1 MASFDWSQIKLAW
14 RAISFEQWAASLL
27 AVSISFA
34 ALGRYDVIVH
44 RVLNTGVAPRAAHAS
59 GAGPVALSQT
69 LGFGLIVG
77 TIARWRGMNSL
88 SLVSESA
95 VTALVSISFLGS
107 WLFLFGVAGLVSPRS
122 LPLP

>member
-1 MASFDWSQIKLAW
+1 M
-14 RAISFEQWAASLL
+14 
-27 AVSISFA
+27 SISFA

-59 GAGPVALSQT
+59 RAASVALSQT

-88 SLVSESA
+88 SLVSASTI
-95 VTALVSISFLGS
+95 TALVSISFLGS
-107 WLFLFGVAGLVSPRS
+107 WLFLFGLAGLAGLVSPRS
-122 LPLP
+122 LPLPYYTQSPRAPDF